1 MFELSTA
8 TRLLVE
14 EECEALEQNALLL
27 GWVFTLVDEQN
38 FTLSMQAKDQSWFHL
53 WAVCDR
59 YGAIPPA
66 WHWYNP
72 DAKARDQLK
81 DTPKGGAF
89 FHSNAVICAPW
100 NRLAYTSVDTRGPHG
115 EWELANWRANEKTG
129 ACKTLSAMA
138 LRIYTELQADA
149 FSGRMG

>member
-1 MFELSTA
+1 VCTA
-8 TRLLVE
+8 TQLLVE
-14 EECEALEQNALLL
+14 EECEALKKNALLL
-27 GWVFTLVDEQN
+27 GWTFTGVDAQN

-53 WAVCDR
+53 WCNCDG
-59 YGAIPPA
+59 YGAVPPA

-72 DAKARDQLK
+72 DTNLRDQMK

-89 FHSNAVICAPW
+89 FHGNAVICAPW
-100 NRLAYTSVDTRGPHG
+100 NRLAYKRVDGRGPHDD
-115 EWELANWRANEKTG
+115 WELANWRANEKTG

-138 LRIYTELQADA
+138 LRIYAELSADA